1 MLIASGRPIEV
12 EDLLTRARAL
22 TPDEIHAL
30 AAGYHDLR
38 FGDARERRGL
48 VDLAVRRA
56 EASHAWRELQD
67 EAGEAVRG
75 AAASCTWA
83 LSRLSLLFD
92 AELATADAALV
103 ALLPERFSEEVA
115 DRIAGPWRRVACG

>member
-1 MLIASGRPIEV
+1 MQIASGRPVEV
-12 EDLLTRARAL
+12 DDLLDRARGL

-30 AAGYHDLR
+30 AAGYHDVQY
-38 FGDARERRGL
+38 GDARERRGL

-56 EASHAWRELQD
+56 GATPAWRELQD
-67 EAGEAVRG
+67 EAAKAVRD

-83 LSRLSLLFD
+83 LTRLSLLFD
-92 AELATADAALV
+92 AELAAADAALV

-115 DRIAGPWRRVACG
+115 ARIAGPWRRVACG